1 MAISDGIL
9 GKLKFSLETVE
20 NFGTDAS
27 KGIESPKEVSV
38 ISINPTSDG
47 KWIETGT
54 TEPSPVKKDL
64 EARSDELAFYKGELE
79 NFAKIT
85 EPNDLE
91 LLTIIGN
98 INQKKQEIL
107 DTIGAAIGAGCSAG
121 INTTPGYNATVN
133 GIVIGIGNQVVE
145 DYAFASVYPN
155 IEDTSAESPFENPTD
170 VELTTSNVGIG
181 YSTNYEI
188 NSSEGDVITNP
199 GVGVTFKELS
209 PTQPLGLTT
218 CTDAINTVNQ
228 LATDIEN
235 LRNSI
240 NNQKIEEINMIK
252 SMKTE
257 YQLFVWTY
265 ENADA
270 RAAESKSR
278 IVDAMNSVKAI
289 S

>member
-1 MAISDGIL
+1 MAISDGIM

-64 EARSDELAFYKGELE
+64 EARDDELEFYKGELE
-79 NFAKIT
+79 NFSKIT

-91 LLTIIGN
+91 LVTIIGN

-133 GIVIGIGNQVVE
+133 GVVIGISNKVVE
-145 DYAFASVYPN
+145 DYAFASVYTN
-155 IEDTSAESPFENPTD
+155 LEDTSSESPFKNPTD

-181 YSTNYEI
+181 YSSNYEI
-188 NSSEGDVITNP
+188 NSSEGDVISNP

-209 PTQPLGLTT
+209 PIQLPGT
-218 CTDAINTVNQ
+218 CTDALNTVNQ
-228 LATDIEN
+228 LATDIDN

-240 NNQKIEEINMIK
+240 DNQKIEEINMIK

-270 RAAESKSR
+270 RAEESKSR
-278 IVDAMNSVKAI
+278 IVDAMNSVKAV